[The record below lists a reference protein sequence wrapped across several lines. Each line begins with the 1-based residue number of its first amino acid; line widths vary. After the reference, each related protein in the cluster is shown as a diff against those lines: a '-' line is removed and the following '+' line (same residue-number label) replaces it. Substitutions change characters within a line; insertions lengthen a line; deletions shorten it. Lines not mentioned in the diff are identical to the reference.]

1 MYDLGFLTTV
11 DGWVTLLT
19 VSFLEV
25 ILGIDNIIFI
35 AIVSDKLPQS
45 QQALSRNLGLFLA
58 LVIRIIL
65 LFFIG
70 IILGLTEPVFTLN
83 IGFHWA
89 CSGRDLIL
97 LGGGVFLT
105 WKTMQEL
112 YEKATLKHGAHAEG
126 KKNDS
131 TTFVGAITQIVVIDT
146 VFSFDSILAAIPM
159 CNINGVTN
167 ISLMIATVVVAMVI
181 MILFS
186 APVSKFVNKHS
197 SVKTLALAFL
207 VMIGIILLVEAF
219 HGHFE
224 KSLVYFALV
233 FSLIVEMLN
242 LWERNNIE
250 KKEKLHSNID

>member
-1 MYDLGFLTTV
+1 MYSLDFLYTV

-35 AIVSDKLPQS
+35 AIVSDKLPQR
-45 QQALSRNLGLFLA
+45 QQAMSRNLGLSLA

-70 IILGLTEPVFTLN
+70 LILSLTKPLFTLN
-83 IGFHWA
+83 LGFEWG

-97 LGGGVFLT
+97 LLGGVFLT
-105 WKTMQEL
+105 FKTCQEL
-112 YEKATLKHGAHAEG
+112 YEKATHKHGSDADS
-126 KKNDS
+126 KKDGS
-131 TTFVGAITQIVVIDT
+131 ITLASAVLQIVVIDT

-159 CNINGVTN
+159 CSINGVAN
-167 ISLMIATVVVAMVI
+167 ISLMIATVIVAMII

-186 APVSKFVNKHS
+186 APVSKFVNKNS

-207 VMIGIILLVEAF
+207 VMIGVILLVEAF
-219 HGHFE
+219 HGHVE
-224 KSLVYFALV
+224 KSLVYFALA
-233 FSLIVEMLN
+233 FSLAVELLN
-242 LWERNNIE
+242 MWERSNAH
-250 KKEKLHSNID
+250 KKQHDNPL